1 MIVRLLKRPTRF
13 HPPASPAHQA
23 LSAPRGVRRLTVARK
38 ARGNSRQSQRPGRTF
53 SGSGRIR
60 FLSTKYV
67 LSRSSAPL
75 SAAAQTAKVDAK
87 PGVPSQRICFR
98 RPASE
103 QALIMPCR
111 MPLQLC
117 SLLRKKVCSL
127 TSAQP
132 RGRTAAPGAFSRSLE
147 SGQSCALHA
156 QATLEQP
163 CSHKTAPV
171 GLKGILERTAVLS
184 TGAYEQQQQRYQN
197 KKRPAA
203 RAGFLSIVRLRSSY
217 AGLSQQNRSLEP
229 LDDPTAAAD
238 ASLADRARLGDGGEN
253 PRGFAQ
259 SRRGKAVAVFARAGC
274 SYVTRAKKSASLAA
288 PSNRPPNRLLPPDN
302 RLRRA
307 GRWPDAC
314 PIPRQA
320 DPGG

>member
-1 MIVRLLKRPTRF
+1 
-13 HPPASPAHQA
+13 
-23 LSAPRGVRRLTVARK
+23 
-38 ARGNSRQSQRPGRTF
+38 
-53 SGSGRIR
+53 
-60 FLSTKYV
+60 
-67 LSRSSAPL
+67 
-75 SAAAQTAKVDAK
+75 
-87 PGVPSQRICFR
+87 
-98 RPASE
+98 
-103 QALIMPCR
+103 MPCR

-147 SGQSCALHA
+147 SG

-238 ASLADRARLGDGGEN
+238 ASLADRAVLETAAKIRED
-253 PRGFAQ
+253 
-259 SRRGKAVAVFARAGC
+259 SRRAAG
-274 SYVTRAKKSASLAA
+274 AKPWPSL
-288 PSNRPPNRLLPPDN
+288 RGQDVHT
-302 RLRRA
+302 
-307 GRWPDAC
+307 
-314 PIPRQA
+314 
-320 DPGG
+320 